1 MMGKAGA
8 IRQTQGKGKS
18 PMSFS
23 VLTDTS
29 GNLPLRLTG
38 ERDIAVIP
46 FVYRMD
52 GQEYTCTDIERF
64 DGAAFYQQM
73 KAGKTVATSQIS
85 PAQYADF
92 FRPHLERGRDVIFI
106 SMSSGISGSYNS
118 ARLAAEMLL
127 MDFPNRHIHVVD
139 TRGAA
144 LGEGLVA
151 LRAADCRDEGLSFAE
166 AVERLEQISQRMCN
180 VFTVDDLMFL
190 RRGGRLSNM
199 AAIVGTVLNVKPLL
213 KGDEEGRIVA
223 FAKIRGR
230 RRAIE
235 ALAERY
241 EELAEEPEKQ
251 VIGVVHAACDE
262 DADRLIELLQKNRP
276 PREILKVGYEPVTG
290 CHVGPGALALF
301 FEGRDDVRAA
311 LSDKKTALPDV
322 KSALS
327 SVKNALGRSAEC

>member
-1 MMGKAGA
+1 MA
-8 IRQTQGKGKS
+8 
-18 PMSFS
+18 FS

-29 GNLPLRLTG
+29 GNLPLRLTQ
-38 ERDIAVIP
+38 ERQIAVIA
-46 FVYRMD
+46 FTYRMN
-52 GQEYTCTDIERF
+52 GQDYSCTDIEQF

-73 KAGKTVATSQIS
+73 KAGQAVTTTQIS
-85 PAQYADF
+85 PRQYADF
-92 FRPHLERGRDVIFI
+92 FEPHLRQGLDVIFV

-118 ARLAAEMLL
+118 ARLAAEMMLEEY
-127 MDFPNRHIHVVD
+127 PQRHIHVVD

-166 AVERLEQISQRMCN
+166 TVERMETLARRMCN

-190 RRGGRLSNM
+190 RRGGRLSNI

-213 KGDEEGRIVA
+213 KGDEEGKIVA
-223 FAKIRGR
+223 FAKVRGR
-230 RRAIE
+230 RRSIE

-241 EELAEEPEKQ
+241 DELAEEPENQ

-262 DADRLIELLQKNRP
+262 DADRLIELLKRNRP

-301 FEGRDDVRAA
+301 FEGRDDVRTA
-311 LSDKKTALPDV
+311 LCEKKAALPDV
-322 KSALS
+322 KSAIS
-327 SVKNALGRSAEC
+327 SVKSALGRNAELDGDREPAGTLPQNV

>member
-1 MMGKAGA
+1 
-8 IRQTQGKGKS
+8 
-18 PMSFS
+18 MSFA

-29 GNLPLRLTG
+29 GNLPLSLIE
-38 ERDIAVIP
+38 ERKIAVIP
-46 FVYRMD
+46 FSYRMG
-52 GQEYTCTDIERF
+52 GQEYTCLDIEKF
-64 DGAAFYQQM
+64 DGAAFYQKM
-73 KAGKTVATSQIS
+73 KAGETVTTSQIS
-85 PAQYADF
+85 PQQYADF
-92 FRPHLERGRDVIFI
+92 YEPFLQEGLDVIYV

-118 ARLAAEMLL
+118 ARLAAEMVKEAY
-127 MDFPNRHIHVVD
+127 PQRHIHVVD

-151 LRAADCRDEGLSFAE
+151 LRAADCRDEGLSFTE
-166 AVERLEQISQRMCN
+166 AVERLETLSQRMCN

-213 KGDEEGRIVA
+213 KGDEEGKIVA

-230 RRAIE
+230 RKSIE

-241 EELAEEPEKQ
+241 EELAVEPEKQ
-251 VIGVVHAACDE
+251 VIGVVNAACDE
-262 DADRLIELLQKNRP
+262 DADLLIELLRQKRP
-276 PREILKVGYEPVTG
+276 PKEIIRVGYEPVTG

-301 FEGRDDVRAA
+301 FEGGDDVRTALNGKTNA
-311 LSDKKTALPDV
+311 LSGV

-327 SVKNALGRSAEC
+327 GVKSALGRNAELDGGADASGVLA